1 MLTLVRRAL
10 AHYENKTTDQASEV
24 MPNSI
29 DAYVNETRYKEEVE
43 RIFKHQPLALCLISE
58 LPEENSYRSMN
69 VIDTPVLITRAKAL
83 NIRAF

>member
-10 AHYENKTTDQASEV
+10 AHYENKTTDQASDV

-43 RIFKHQPLALCLISE
+43 RIFKHLPLAL
-58 LPEENSYRSMN
+58 
-69 VIDTPVLITRAKAL
+69 
-83 NIRAF
+83 